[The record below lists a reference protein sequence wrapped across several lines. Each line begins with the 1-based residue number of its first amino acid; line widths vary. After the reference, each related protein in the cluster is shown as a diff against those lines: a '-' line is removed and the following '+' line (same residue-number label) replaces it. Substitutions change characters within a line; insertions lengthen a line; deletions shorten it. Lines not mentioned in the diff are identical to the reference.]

1 MAEETPPT
9 CAQAFTC
16 QRCAALEAEL
26 RAMKSERDFLREEL
40 RERRETA
47 ARFTTALEKRQRE
60 AGAQEH
66 DPESDRGKLH

>member
-9 CAQAFTC
+9 CAQTHAC

-26 RAMKSERDFLREEL
+26 GAVKAERDFLREEL

-47 ARFTTALEKRQRE
+47 ARFMSALERRCRE
-60 AGAQEH
+60 LSERDAPGSE
-66 DPESDRGKLH
+66 RGRLQ